1 MKEGQESAAT
11 SFEPYVQ
18 PSSVMPE
25 FTIRAVILGVL
36 LGIVFGAAN
45 AYLGLKVGMTVSA
58 SIPVAVIS
66 MGILRGLM
74 KRGTILENNMVQTIG
89 SAGESLAAGIIFTV
103 PALFIWGLSPSLSKI
118 FVWALLGGVLGILF
132 MIPLRRFLIVR
143 EHGRLPYPEGTAC
156 AEVLIAGEAGGSKA
170 GMVFKGAGVGAVY
183 KLLMNGFGLWKETPA
198 WSVRV
203 PKTVIGVD
211 AVPALLGV
219 GYIIGP
225 RIAAYIFGGGALSW
239 LVFIPLIASFGE
251 SILKPIFPASGAIA
265 EMDAHDIW
273 HNYIR
278 YVGAGAVAL
287 GGLLSL
293 IRAVPTIVRSF
304 KLGFKE
310 IVRPSDAEGMVER
323 TQRDLPMKWVVIGAV
338 GIALLMGFAPHI
350 EVGIVGA
357 LLTVLF
363 AFFFATVSS
372 RLVGIVGSSSNPA
385 SGMTIATL
393 LATTVIFVAVGY
405 TGTAG
410 MVAALSVG
418 AIVCICIAIAG
429 DTSQD
434 LKTGFLVGATPRS
447 QQIGEFIGVL
457 TSALFV
463 GLSVYLLNEAYGI
476 GGAPTPEHPT
486 PLAAPQATLMSMV
499 ISGVMNGNL
508 PWTLVFIGAGTALLV
523 ELFGVS
529 SLPFAVGLY
538 LPMELSTP
546 IIAGGLVRWAA
557 ERKTQRA
564 ETAKTKSENRG
575 VLYASGLIAGE
586 ASMGVI
592 LAVLIWQN
600 VTFNIAEGW
609 MGRFA
614 DGGALLIFGLL
625 AYSLWKVAE
634 NRRA

>member
-1 MKEGQESAAT
+1 MNKLQENAAT
-11 SFEPYVQ
+11 SFQPYVP
-18 PSSVMPE
+18 PSSIMPE

-66 MGILRGLM
+66 MGILRGMM

-103 PALFIWGLSPSLSKI
+103 PALFIWGLSPSLFKI
-118 FVWALLGGVLGILF
+118 FVWALLGGLLGILF

-156 AEVLIAGEAGGSKA
+156 AEVLIAGETGGRLAS
-170 GMVFKGAGVGAVY
+170 MVFKGVGVGAVY
-183 KLLMNGFGLWKETPA
+183 KLLMSGLGLWKETPA
-198 WSVRV
+198 WSVRR
-203 PKTVIGVD
+203 PKTEIGVD

-225 RIAAYIFGGGALSW
+225 RIAAYIFSGGALSW
-239 LVFIPLIASFGE
+239 LVFIPLIAAFGSSSLR
-251 SILKPIFPASGAIA
+251 SILPSSETIA
-265 EMDAHDIW
+265 GMGVHAIW
-273 HNYIR
+273 HHYIR
-278 YVGAGAVAL
+278 YIGAGAVAL

-293 IRAVPTIVRSF
+293 IKATPTIVRSF
-304 KLGFKE
+304 KVGFEE
-310 IVRPSDAEGMVER
+310 IVHHSNVEGLLER
-323 TQRDLPMKWVVIGAV
+323 TQRDIPMKWVVLGV
-338 GIALLMGFAPHI
+338 LVIAILMGFAPHI
-350 EVGIVGA
+350 EVGIIGA

-363 AFFFATVSS
+363 AFFFTTVSS
-372 RLVGIVGSSSNPA
+372 RIVGIVGSSSNPA

-393 LATTVIFVAVGY
+393 LATTVIFVALGY
-405 TGTAG
+405 TGTPG

-418 AIVCICIAIAG
+418 AIVCICICIAG

-499 ISGVMNGNL
+499 IAGVMNANL
-508 PWTLVFIGAGTALLV
+508 PWALVLVGAATALMV
-523 ELFGVS
+523 EIFGIS

-538 LPMELSTP
+538 LPLELSTP
-546 IIAGGLVRWAA
+546 IILGGVVRWSVDQKKQRSEAGRAA
-557 ERKTQRA
+557 
-564 ETAKTKSENRG
+564 SEDRG

-586 ASMGVI
+586 ASMGVL
-592 LAVLIWQN
+592 LAVLTWQN
-600 VTFNIAEGW
+600 LTFNVAQGW

-614 DGGALLIFGLL
+614 DGGALLIFALL
-625 AYSLWKVAE
+625 TYSLWRIGRTE
-634 NRRA
+634 